1 MTSLESIR
9 GWVLDVD
16 GCLVRTSRAGGRG
29 GTAIPGAAEFLTAI
43 KAAGHRVIVCTNASE
58 KAPGVYADHLRDIG
72 LAVEDEAFVTAGSA
86 TAEHIHAHH
95 PGARV
100 LAVGD
105 EGITVPLRDL
115 GVTPA
120 SAADTVLADGLADV
134 VAVGAAPSYAAADLS
149 AAALAV
155 DAGAAFYTTVETPW
169 FHGGLGRSLAVSG
182 AIAASITWATG
193 RSPMVGGKPSAVLAE
208 SLLRQLGL
216 PPEQVAVVGDSP
228 AEVGL
233 ARHMGALSV
242 MVLSGAVTPTA
253 LADMT
258 GGERPDVVFDD
269 VADLHRHLGLSHHE
283 SQQGVVS

>member
-29 GTAIPGAAEFLTAI
+29 GTAIPGAAQFLTAI

-72 LAVEDEAFVTAGSA
+72 LPVEDEAFVTAGSA
-86 TAEHIHAHH
+86 TAEHVHAYH

-105 EGITVPLRDL
+105 DGITVPLRDL
-115 GVTPA
+115 GVTPVSA
-120 SAADTVLADGLADV
+120 SGTVLADV
-134 VAVGAAPSYAAADLS
+134 VVVGAAPSYTAADLS

-193 RSPMVGGKPSAVLAE
+193 RPPTVGGKPSAVLAE

-216 PPEQVAVVGDSP
+216 PPEQIAVVGDSP

-253 LADMT
+253 LAGMT

-269 VADLHRHLGLSHHE
+269 VGDLHRHLGPSHHE